1 MGAKREKINATFKL
15 IYTLNKDEAFGHK
28 INTILSDLKLK
39 GKSLEKEVTKNL
51 KNIVNRALTDID
63 ETTEVEIYWA
73 DMYEEAKIVKIK
85 VTLNQEFC
93 LNGEEE
99 LEMLYDRLI
108 KTIKVKQINYGIS
121 AGRPALIIWM

>member
-1 MGAKREKINATFKL
+1 MGAKREKINGTFKL

-51 KNIVNRALTDID
+51 KNIVNRALADID